1 MTGLSEATGEREGKG
16 GMERGRRRE
25 RWRRRRCCKTRG
37 DELKQTSSFVEVSVR
52 VDKKKKDRKGRRT
65 GEEFFIESERLGF
78 GSESWRAGGG
88 GADRDIVDSA
98 TVSSPVVCA
107 RWCSLIIHCMR
118 WMSLSLRT
126 AAAPFCSL
134 PRCTWGRRL
143 GPG

>member
-65 GEEFFIESERLGF
+65 GEEFVIESERRWQGLAA
-78 GSESWRAGGG
+78 RAGGP
-88 GADRDIVDSA
+88 GAA
-98 TVSSPVVCA
+98 G
-107 RWCSLIIHCMR
+107 
-118 WMSLSLRT
+118 RT
-126 AAAPFCSL
+126 ETS
-134 PRCTWGRRL
+134 WIQRL
-143 GPG
+143 

>member
-1 MTGLSEATGEREGKG
+1 MCA
-16 GMERGRRRE
+16 
-25 RWRRRRCCKTRG
+25 W
-37 DELKQTSSFVEVSVR
+37 
-52 VDKKKKDRKGRRT
+52 KKKGHKGRRS
-65 GEEFFIESERLGF
+65 GEEFFIESERLGL
-78 GSESWRAGGG
+78 GSESWRLGAEGGG
-88 GADRDIVDSA
+88 GARDIVDSA
-98 TVSSPVVCA
+98 AVSSPVVCA

>member
-1 MTGLSEATGEREGKG
+1 MTGLSEATGEGGEGWDGGREEEGEVAETEMQQNKG
-16 GMERGRRRE
+16 
-25 RWRRRRCCKTRG
+25 G
-37 DELKQTSSFVEVSVR
+37 DELKQTGSFVEVSAR
-52 VDKKKKDRKGRRT
+52 VEKKKDREGRRT
-65 GEEFFIESERLGF
+65 GEQFFIESERLGF
-78 GSESWRAGGG
+78 GSQSWRAGGG